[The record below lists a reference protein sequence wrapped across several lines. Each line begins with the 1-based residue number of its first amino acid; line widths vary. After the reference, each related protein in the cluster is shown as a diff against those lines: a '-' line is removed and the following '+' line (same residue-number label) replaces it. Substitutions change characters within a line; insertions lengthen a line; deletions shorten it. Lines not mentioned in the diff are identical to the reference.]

1 MNGLYIKRDA
11 MTKIVF
17 VTSCVFNKNEFRSVR
32 IYLPNGTDN
41 CLDLKDVDLSV
52 HFEKKLSRID

>member
-1 MNGLYIKRDA
+1 MTGLYIKRDA

-52 HFEKKLSRID
+52 K